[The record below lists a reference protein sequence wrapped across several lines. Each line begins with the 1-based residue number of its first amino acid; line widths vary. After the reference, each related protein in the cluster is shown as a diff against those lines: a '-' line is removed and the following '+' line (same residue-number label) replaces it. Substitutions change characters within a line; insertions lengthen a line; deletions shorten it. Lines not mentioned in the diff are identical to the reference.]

1 MKVVW
6 TDEATEQLD
15 GIYAFVARNSEYYAR
30 KLIDKLVARAD
41 TLGDFPL
48 FGRMVLRYNDPTIR
62 ELVVAPYIIVYLVQ
76 PEHIEVLTVI
86 HGSRE
91 RNE

>member
-6 TDEATEQLD
+6 TDEATLQLD

-41 TLGDFPL
+41 TLGDFHFL
-48 FGRMVLRYNDPTIR
+48 G
-62 ELVVAPYIIVYLVQ
+62 EW
-76 PEHIEVLTVI
+76 
-86 HGSRE
+86 
-91 RNE
+91 